1 MKEQIGLNG
10 SGVMILSG
18 EQITFWDLDDLELQ
32 LLPYGREEIEKAEN
46 PKNFMRFMNSLF
58 PDPDT
63 LESALYYLSLILAQN
78 TEFRYGA
85 FFIGGPM
92 TGKTALAE
100 ILKNVLPDFIVHLPP
115 ETIMQQKKILRPE
128 TAIASLC
135 GKGAGI
141 IQEFPASKA
150 IDSCRY
156 KILTGGDTIWARR
169 PYEQPFSFIP
179 TAQII
184 VISNQFP
191 YFDYLDMALEKR
203 LLIFPF
209 MVPHDRGKAGTML
222 LSEIIENLR
231 PEFPGIVKL
240 LGTYYVRLKTEL
252 KGIIPQSAEMLDMKS
267 VYYTKRESDIYS
279 CEYCKEEFNRPE
291 IIVENNRPRC
301 PHCGSLMIT
310 GPKPIRSRKGE

>member
-1 MKEQIGLNG
+1 MKERIGLVDGSLVLSQKEITLRDRNG
-10 SGVMILSG
+10 G
-18 EQITFWDLDDLELQ
+18 ELRA
-32 LLPYGREEIEKAEN
+32 LPYTKSEIELAGN
-46 PKNFMRFMNSLF
+46 PKNFMRFINSLF
-58 PDPDT
+58 PDHDT
-63 LESALYYLSLILAQN
+63 WEAALYYLSLILALN

-100 ILKNVLPDFIVHLPP
+100 VLKNVLPDFIVQLPP
-115 ETIMQQKKILRPE
+115 ETIMKLKKRLRPE
-128 TAIASLC
+128 IAIAGLY

-150 IDSCRY
+150 IHSSRY
-156 KILTGGDTIWARR
+156 KVLTGGDTLWAKR
-169 PYEQPFSFIP
+169 PYKEPFSFIP

-191 YFDYLDMALEKR
+191 YFDYLDHAIQYR
-203 LLIFPF
+203 LLVFPF
-209 MVPHDRGKAGTML
+209 MVSHDRGKAGTMP
-222 LSEIIENLR
+222 LSEIINNLR

-252 KGIIPQSAEMLDMKS
+252 KGIIPQSAEMLNMKS

-291 IIVENNRPRC
+291 IIVENNQPRC

>member
-1 MKEQIGLNG
+1 MKERIGLNDG
-10 SGVMILSG
+10 SLVLSQK
-18 EQITFWDLDDLELQ
+18 QITFRGRNDRELRV
-32 LLPYGREEIEKAEN
+32 LPHSRFEIKAAGIPE
-46 PKNFMRFMNSLF
+46 NFMRFMNSIF

-63 LESALYYLSLILAQN
+63 REAALYYLSLILALN

-115 ETIMQQKKILRPE
+115 ETIIRGKKYPRYQ
-128 TAIASLC
+128 TSIAHLYSR
-135 GKGAGI
+135 GAGI

-222 LSEIIENLR
+222 LSEIIKNLR

-291 IIVENNRPRC
+291 IIVENNQPRC

>member
-1 MKEQIGLNG
+1 MKEVIGLNDG
-10 SGVMILSG
+10 ALILSG
-18 EQITFWDLDDLELQ
+18 EQITFGERKWEATGY
-32 LLPYGREEIEKAEN
+32 LPYRIEEVKKAGS
-46 PKNFMRFMNSLF
+46 PKAFMRFMDSLF
-58 PDPDT
+58 PNPDT
-63 LESALYYLSLILAQN
+63 LESALYYLSLILAFN

-100 ILKNVLPDFIVHLPP
+100 VVKNVLPDFVVQLPP
-115 ETIMQQKKILRPE
+115 ETIMRQKKYAGAE

-135 GKGAGI
+135 DKGAGI

-150 IDSCRY
+150 IDSCKY
-156 KILTGGDTIWARR
+156 KILTGGDTMWARR
-169 PYEQPFSFIP
+169 PYKEPFSFIP

-184 VISNQFP
+184 VVSNQFP
-191 YFDYLDMALEKR
+191 YFDYLDMAVQSR

-209 MVPHDRGKAGTML
+209 MVSHDRGKAGAMP

-252 KGIIPQSAEMLDMKS
+252 KGIIPQSADMLRVKNA
-267 VYYTKRESDIYS
+267 YCTNREPPFYF
-279 CEYCKEEFNRPE
+279 CEHCKEEFDWIHTIVVDNRPL
-291 IIVENNRPRC
+291 C
-301 PHCGSLMIT
+301 PHCGDRLSFS
-310 GPKPIRSRKGE
+310 GHSPRSRKEK